1 MLRFLL
7 AAFVL
12 IASFAFAQNA
22 SAVITLTYTGTTI
35 GIEGSGD
42 NVTYLA
48 FDNGSNT
55 VTVRN
60 AGGVMNASSCV
71 EEYIPALDSTYFHC
85 PGATTAVVANY
96 QGGADE
102 LMFENVCVPTITARL
117 GDGPGRFSR
126 PTGCPA
132 DQVATV
138 TGGNAADSLVGGSG
152 PDHFDGGGGDD
163 QLRGDPGDDVL
174 SGGPGNDDVWGQ
186 DGNDQA
192 LGGDDNDRLRGG
204 AGNDVEDGGAG
215 SDVIGDDDTGAGADD
230 VRGGPGFDELRLSN
244 HAGGVAISLDDAAN
258 DGTPGEGDNY
268 HSDLEKVH
276 GSPGNDT
283 YTGTP
288 GNDAFDG
295 YMGDDVARGGGGN
308 DELTGGSGADQLF
321 GEAATDTLYGGEGDD
336 RVEGGPGTDSLFG
349 DYAQCSAYG
358 CSSGNDQLLARDGEA
373 DALNCGA
380 GADSAQIDAID
391 TLGQDGFQLCE
402 TVDRA
407 AAPVPPPVGP
417 QQPVG
422 PAPRRAKDPTP
433 PATLRSASARGGT
446 RRFTLTLALRRA
458 STVTIT
464 VTRRGARRALGKV
477 TVRARRGTTTRTI
490 RALGRRALRAG
501 SYRVVIRVGAT
512 SQTLTVR
519 VR

>member
-1 MLRFLL
+1 MLRSLL
-7 AAFVL
+7 AALVL
-12 IASFAFAQNA
+12 IASLAFAQNA

-42 NVTYLA
+42 NVTYLG
-48 FDNGSNT
+48 FDSGTST

-60 AGGVMNASSCV
+60 SSGVVNASSCTQV
-71 EEYIPALDSTYFHC
+71 DQPGLGTYFHC
-85 PGATTAVVANY
+85 PGAATAVVANY

-102 LMFENVCVPTITARL
+102 LMFENVCVPTIAARL

-138 TGGNAADSLVGGSG
+138 TGGNAADLLVGGAG

-174 SGGPGNDDVWGQ
+174 TGGPGNDDIWGQ
-186 DGNDQA
+186 DGNDQV
-192 LGGDDNDRLRGG
+192 LGGDDDDRVRGG
-204 AGNDVEDGGAG
+204 AGNDIEDGGAG
-215 SDVIGDDDTGAGADD
+215 NDAIGDDDAGQGADD

-244 HAGGVAISLDDAAN
+244 HANGVAISLDDAAN
-258 DGTPGEGDNY
+258 DGSPGEGDNF

-295 YMGDDVARGGGGN
+295 YMGDDVARGGSGN

-321 GEAATDTLYGGEGDD
+321 GETGTDTLYGGEGDD

-349 DYAQCSAYG
+349 DYSQCSAYG
-358 CSSGNDQLLARDGEA
+358 CSSGNDLLLARDGEA

-380 GADSAQIDAID
+380 GADTAQIDAID

-402 TVDRA
+402 SVDRA
-407 AAPVPPPVGP
+407 AAPVPPPGGGGG

-422 PAPRRAKDPTP
+422 PAPRRTKEVAP
-433 PATLRSASARGGT
+433 PALRNATARGGT

-477 TVRARRGTTTRTI
+477 TLRARRGTTSHTI

-501 SYRVVIRVGAT
+501 SYRVVIRAGAK